1 MAFSFVSFGLVT
13 LKTISLYDRC
23 RLVNKASRAL
33 GIDLKGYSMVNVHQ
47 LPKLLNSNKSKSSI
61 LIVES
66 VLQLKV

>member
-33 GIDLKGYSMVNVHQ
+33 GIDLKGYSMFINFQ
-47 LPKLLNSNKSKSSI
+47 NS
-61 LIVES
+61 
-66 VLQLKV
+66 